1 MHFYF
6 ENLFNGNKAL
16 GDNMNQF
23 LNENWNDIFLEIKGP
38 LIKGF
43 MKVFTAI
50 IGNVFSGIPYN
61 EMFTA

>member
-23 LNENWNDIFLEIKGP
+23 LNENWNDIFNEIKGP
-38 LIKGF
+38 LLKGF
-43 MKVFTAI
+43 GRVFSTI
-50 IGNVFSGIPYN
+50 IGHVFSGIPYN
-61 EMFTA
+61 ELFSF